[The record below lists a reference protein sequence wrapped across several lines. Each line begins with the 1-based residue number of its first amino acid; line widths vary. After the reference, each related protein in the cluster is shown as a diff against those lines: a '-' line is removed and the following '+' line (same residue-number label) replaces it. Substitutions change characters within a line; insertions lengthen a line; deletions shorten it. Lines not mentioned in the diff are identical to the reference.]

1 LLDFLTFIAKY
12 AETIYNLS
20 VFNRNLQNK
29 LNAALADTPAVL
41 IIGARQVG
49 KTTLARLAQDKNY
62 VTFDDANTLS
72 IARQSPPDFIGNLT
86 KPVVIDEVQLYPE
99 ILPVIKQAIDNDR
112 TPGQF
117 ILTGSA
123 NVLTLPKV
131 SESLAGRIEI
141 LTLRT
146 LSQNEID
153 GKEANLAD
161 KLFAEEFDFPT
172 VFPGE
177 EREEQLARMLIGGY
191 PEVVSRKTE
200 TRRLDWFGSYLA
212 TILQRDV
219 RDLANIEG
227 LTDMPRLLSMLAARA
242 GGLLNVAEISRS
254 IGFSQMTLHRYLAL
268 LEKVFLTETVPAWS
282 GSLKSRLVKAPKIFI
297 TDTGLLSYLQGLN
310 LKKLN
315 NEPTLMGSLTENFV
329 VLELKKQLGWSETR
343 AEMFHFRTSNDR
355 EVDIILENRAGE
367 LVGIEVKASSSVNPN
382 DFKDLQMLAGSLP
395 KKFKRGIILYAGN
408 QFLSFGKNLYLV
420 PITALWS

>member
-1 LLDFLTFIAKY
+1 MFD
-12 AETIYNLS
+12 
-20 VFNRNLQNK
+20 RNLRNK
-29 LNAALADTPAVL
+29 LTAALADTPAVL
-41 IIGARQVG
+41 IVGARQVG
-49 KTTLARLAQDKNY
+49 KTTLARSIQDKNY
-62 VTFDDANTLS
+62 LTFDDANTLS
-72 IARQSPPDFIGNLT
+72 IARQSPQDFIKNLS
-86 KPVVIDEVQLYPE
+86 KPVVIDEVQLCPE

-112 TPGQF
+112 TAAGQF

-146 LSQNEID
+146 LSQNEIE
-153 GKEANLAD
+153 GREANFID
-161 KLFAEEFDFPT
+161 KLFTVEEFDFPT
-172 VFPGE
+172 IFPSR
-177 EREEQLARMLIGGY
+177 ERDDLLTRMLVGGY
-191 PEVVSRKTE
+191 PEAVSRRTD
-200 TRRLDWFGSYLA
+200 TRRQDWFASYLA
-212 TILQRDV
+212 TILQRDI

-254 IGFSQMTLHRYLAL
+254 IGFPQMTLHRYLAL
-268 LEKVFLTETVPAWS
+268 LEKVFLIETVPAWS

-310 LKKLN
+310 LKKIN
-315 NEPTLMGSLTENFV
+315 NEPTLAGSLTENFV

-355 EVDIILENRAGE
+355 EIDIILENRAGE
-367 LVGIEVKASSSVNPN
+367 LVAVEVKAGSSVNPN
-382 DFKDLQMLAGSLP
+382 DFKNLQMLADWLP
-395 KKFKRGIILYAGN
+395 KKFKRGIILYAGE

-420 PITALWS
+420 PVSALWN

>member
-1 LLDFLTFIAKY
+1 M
-12 AETIYNLS
+12 
-20 VFNRNLQNK
+20 FNRNLQNK

-41 IIGARQVG
+41 IVGARQVG

-72 IARQSPPDFIGNLT
+72 IARQSPADFIGNLT
-86 KPVVIDEVQLYPE
+86 KPVVIDEVQLCPE
-99 ILPVIKQAIDNDR
+99 ILPVIKQLIDNDR
-112 TPGQF
+112 TAAGQF

-146 LSQNEID
+146 LSQNEIE

-172 VFPGE
+172 VFPAA
-177 EREEQLARMLIGGY
+177 ERDDLLTRMLIGGY

-200 TRRLDWFGSYLA
+200 TRRQDWFASYLA

-254 IGFSQMTLHRYLAL
+254 IGFSQMTLHRYMAL
-268 LEKVFLTETVPAWS
+268 LEKVFLIETVPAWS

-310 LKKLN
+310 LKKIN
-315 NEPTLMGSLTENFV
+315 SEPTLMGSLTENFV
-329 VLELKKQLGWSETR
+329 VTELKKQLGWSETR

-382 DFKDLQMLAGSLP
+382 DFKNLQMLADSLP
-395 KKFKRGIILYAGN
+395 KRFKRGIILYTGN

-420 PITALWS
+420 PITALWH